1 MMKETETK
9 SSKNNAAVKVN
20 ATLSR
25 GAKGSKRGLSQ
36 FRESSRKDDS
46 SQIPVGFTIASVH
59 CR

>member
-1 MMKETETK
+1 
-9 SSKNNAAVKVN
+9 VN